1 MKRISLALSFVVV
14 SALAATGC
22 GRSFVPAT
30 PPGFVDLGDSI
41 YPDGEYRATTADGAV
56 IGVRAFDNEPKGEL
70 AFWARALENR
80 MRETG
85 GYALLEKRAV
95 TNRAGLVGTELV
107 FGHDEGRTPHL
118 YRVAL
123 FVTDKKIF
131 VIEAGG
137 AKPEMERQASQ
148 IDWAIKGFLPK

>member
-1 MKRISLALSFVVV
+1 MKRILLALSLAAAGSLAL
-14 SALAATGC
+14 AGC
-22 GRSFVPAT
+22 GRSFEPAT
-30 PPGFVDLGDSI
+30 PPGFVDLGDA

-85 GYALLEKRAV
+85 GYALLEKRSV
-95 TNRAGLVGTELV
+95 TSRGGQVGTELH

-118 YRVAL
+118 YRIAL
-123 FVTDKKIF
+123 FVTDTKIF

>member
-1 MKRISLALSFVVV
+1 MFFAAAGALV
-14 SALAATGC
+14 LTGC
-22 GRSFVPAT
+22 GRPFVPAT
-30 PPGFVDLGDSI
+30 PPGFVDLGDA

-56 IGVRAFDNEPKGEL
+56 IGIRAFDNDPKGEL

-95 TNRAGLVGTELV
+95 TSRAGLVGAELD

-118 YRVAL
+118 YRIAI

-137 AKPEMERQASQ
+137 AKAEMERQAPQ

>member
-1 MKRISLALSFVVV
+1 MKPTLFV
-14 SALAATGC
+14 LAAAVALVAMGC

-30 PPGFVDLGDSI
+30 PPGFVDLGDG

-56 IGVRAFDNEPKGEL
+56 IGIRAFDNDPKGEL

-85 GYALLEKRAV
+85 GYALLGKHAV
-95 TNRAGLVGTELV
+95 TSRGGLVGTELD

-118 YRVAL
+118 YRIAL

-137 AKPEMERQASQ
+137 ARPEMDRQAPQ

>member
-1 MKRISLALSFVVV
+1 MGGLEDASPRVLH
-14 SALAATGC
+14 
-22 GRSFVPAT
+22 
-30 PPGFVDLGDSI
+30 
-41 YPDGEYRATTADGAV
+41 RATV
-56 IGVRAFDNEPKGEL
+56 IDA
-70 AFWARALENR
+70 
-80 MRETG
+80 ETG
-85 GYALLEKRAV
+85 A
-95 TNRAGLVGTELV
+95 ELD

-137 AKPEMERQASQ
+137 AKAEMERQAPQ